1 MKYLEYIV
9 NIFLRALAANKII
22 SIFANF
28 LDCYDP
34 IRGKFQQASD
44 AVAIYP

>member
-9 NIFLRALAANKII
+9 NIFLPALAVNVMIL
-22 SIFANF
+22 IFVNF
-28 LDCYDP
+28 LGCYEP
-34 IRGKFQQASD
+34 VRGIYQQASE

>member
-9 NIFLRALAANKII
+9 NIFFPVLAANVII

-28 LDCYDP
+28 LGCYEP
-34 IRGKFQQASD
+34 VRGKFQQASE
-44 AVAIYP
+44 AVANYP